1 MQGFVSECNER
12 LSCNDHVTEQ
22 ICGTGA
28 TLWSTSIG
36 PVEVATFATLLAC
49 HTAAN
54 RRAQLW
60 LRLHL
65 RRRAGSMTAA
75 AISSWSEG
83 PSHPPTSPS
92 SAPPPVLLRAEPA
105 LCAGQGMRHLWSL
118 PSRVSASPSHL
129 RGLRRLPIFDCA
141 STGGQLRHGLGTW
154 YDGLHTTPGRDHLR
168 PASAS
173 KAWAIKCSHFRWQT
187 ALGG

>member
-1 MQGFVSECNER
+1 MDSSMSVTSGYRVTS
-12 LSCNDHVTEQ
+12 HVTQQ

-28 TLWSTSIG
+28 TLWSPSIG

-65 RRRAGSMTAA
+65 RWRASSMTAA

-83 PSHPPTSPS
+83 PSHPLTTPS
-92 SAPPPVLLRAEPA
+92 SAPCPEPLHVEPA
-105 LCAGQGMRHLWSL
+105 
-118 PSRVSASPSHL
+118 
-129 RGLRRLPIFDCA
+129 
-141 STGGQLRHGLGTW
+141 
-154 YDGLHTTPGRDHLR
+154 
-168 PASAS
+168 
-173 KAWAIKCSHFRWQT
+173 
-187 ALGG
+187 